1 MPDKGLDLEYLV
13 PEFYCQFLMII
24 DSVDSSSL
32 DIALSLSSL
41 KSNDLGNL
49 DSNPGFII
57 FQSLNRATLEMR
69 SDLHFQL

>member
-1 MPDKGLDLEYLV
+1 MPDKGLDLEYKV

-32 DIALSLSSL
+32 DIASSLSSL

-57 FQSLNRATLEMR
+57 FQLLNRATLEMP
-69 SDLHFQL
+69 